1 MLSLLLFCLKFERR
15 FEIVKFIVD
24 ELPYYEEICPFW
36 TMCPH
41 NADDV
46 CPRHWDKYK
55 VTSDENPHEC
65 HFLIEQE
72 F

>member
-1 MLSLLLFCLKFERR
+1 M
-15 FEIVKFIVD
+15 KFIVD

-36 TMCPH
+36 VMCPH

-65 HFLIEQE
+65 QFLIEQDIAKSNKNTSINDKE
-72 F
+72 SKDD